1 MRPKIQ
7 HVEFGNIVIDGVA
20 FSDKDFFITN
30 NNVEAV
36 EKSHN
41 IGIKD
46 FEQLLLREPHIVII
60 STGFGNM
67 VKIDAKIHEYAK
79 KSKVELYTLPT
90 PDAIKK
96 YEELSKLG
104 KNVIARI
111 HVTC

>member
-7 HVEFGNIVIDGVA
+7 HVEFGKIVVDGVT
-20 FSDKDFFITN
+20 FSDKDFLIGHD
-30 NNVEAV
+30 VEAV
-36 EKSHN
+36 EKSHS
-41 IGIKD
+41 ISVKD
-46 FEQLLLREPHIVII
+46 FEHMLLREPHIVII

-67 VKIDAKIHEYAK
+67 VKIDSEVHEYAK
-79 KSKVELYTLPT
+79 KTKVELYALPT

-96 YEELSKLG
+96 YEELTKLG